1 MATQKHEVW
10 QRGPLLLVPP
20 LLQPVAHT
28 LLQAR
33 EEVDEIMHRFP
44 SALLWERPAGVASP
58 GFHLQHLSGVLDRVF
73 TYARNEGLD
82 VFQFEQLASE
92 GKNSVSAHNTN
103 DLVKRF
109 DLQVEKAIAQLKI
122 TDEKTLTDYRGIG
135 RAGLPSTIIGLLFHA
150 AEHTMR
156 HVGQLMVT
164 VAIIKEAPFRS

>member
-1 MATQKHEVW
+1 M
-10 QRGPLLLVPP
+10 VPSI
-20 LLQPVAHT
+20 LQPVAHA

-33 EEVDEIMHRFP
+33 EEVNDIMNHFP

-73 TYARNEGLD
+73 TYARNEGLT
-82 VFQFEQLASE
+82 VLQFEQLASE
-92 GKNSVSAHNTN
+92 GKDAASGHKTT

-122 TDEKTLTDYRGIG
+122 TDEKTLTEYRGIG
-135 RAGLPSTIIGLLFHA
+135 RAGLPSTVIGLLFHA

-164 VAIIKEAPFRS
+164 VAVIKDAPEDT